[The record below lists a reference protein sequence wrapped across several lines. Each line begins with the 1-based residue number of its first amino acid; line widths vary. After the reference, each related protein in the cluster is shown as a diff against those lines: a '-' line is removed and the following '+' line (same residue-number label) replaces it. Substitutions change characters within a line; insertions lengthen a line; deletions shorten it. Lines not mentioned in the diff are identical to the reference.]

1 MMKKGVYAGSF
12 DPLTKG
18 HMWMIKRG
26 ATLFDELVVVV
37 GTNPEKNYTFTI
49 EERFELLKKSTKDIK
64 NVKLDIMKNRFLVKY
79 AESIQANYIL
89 RGIRTEN
96 DYSFERVMRYINGD
110 MNSEI
115 NTIFLMPP
123 REIAEVSSSMIKGL
137 IGPDGWQEVVK
148 KYVTAPVYKLFL
160 KRFGEDK
167 FF

>member
-26 ATLFDELVVVV
+26 ASLFDELVVVV

-64 NVKLDIMKNRFLVKY
+64 NVKLDVMKNRFLVKY

-167 FF
+167 SY